1 MSAPHCDSVI
11 AYTPIDDEPDYRVL
25 GLPAPAYTVPARGDN
40 DSAVILR
47 DARSCVH
54 GEVCVLVPGRAFD
67 MTGTRHGRGG
77 GWYDRF
83 LAKAPRDWITI
94 GVTTPARLSATPL
107 ERLPHDIPVAYLAVV
122 SGKDVEW
129 IKLG

>member
-1 MSAPHCDSVI
+1 MDKPVCDSVI
-11 AYTPIDDEPDYRVL
+11 AYSPIEDEPDYAVL
-25 GLPAPAYTVPARGDN
+25 GLPSPVYIIPEKGDT
-40 DSAVILR
+40 DIAAALR
-47 DARSCVH
+47 DARSAAH

-83 LAKAPRDWITI
+83 LARAPRDWVTI

-107 ERLPHDIPVAYLAVV
+107 PRLPHDIPVAWLAVV
-122 SGKDVEW
+122 DDSVEW
-129 IKLG
+129 IKPN

>member
-1 MSAPHCDSVI
+1 MHKPRCDSVI
-11 AYTPIDDEPDYRVL
+11 GYSPIEDEPDYAVL
-25 GLPAPAYTVPARGDN
+25 GLPSPVYIVPAKGDM
-40 DSAVILR
+40 DIAAALR
-47 DARSCVH
+47 DARSAAH

-83 LAKAPRDWITI
+83 LARAPRDWVTI

-107 ERLPHDIPVAYLAVV
+107 PRLPHDIPVAWLAVV
-122 SGKDVEW
+122 DDSVEW
-129 IKLG
+129 IKPN